1 MPTTAFDVFRT
12 ELRTLKELLK
22 GIHIRTLRDELL
34 LERFRTLFRT
44 WVATIQGELQSQIQ
58 DKKEFLKL
66 SAELES
72 LAKLTSKFKPISEY
86 RKRLTRALSLA
97 NSLVLLLPPSYMAQN
112 PPLTTSRDKL
122 FISGIPDLPVRLVPN
137 QLIGWKREIE
147 GFTNEHPFD
156 KSIFIMIRYRK
167 KNAGLIEM
175 IKNIL
180 SKNGVEAILASEN
193 QIMDDLYNPIACLLC
208 CSKGIVVF
216 DSPEARQT
224 FNPNVAYELG
234 MMHLLGR
241 ECLILKHKKLTKLHT
256 DILMKLYREYNT
268 ASDAELV
275 LNQWIT
281 VKD

>member
-1 MPTTAFDVFRT
+1 MPTTAFDAFRA
-12 ELRTLKELLK
+12 ELGTLKELLK
-22 GIHIRTLRDELL
+22 RIDTRTLRDELL

-44 WVATIQGELQSQIQ
+44 WVATIQEELQSQIQ
-58 DKKEFLKL
+58 DKKEFLRL

-72 LAKLTSKFKPISEY
+72 IAKLTSKFKPVSEY

-97 NSLVLLLPPSYMAQN
+97 NSIVLHLPPSGTVQS
-112 PPLTTSRDKL
+112 PPPTTSRDKL
-122 FISGIPDLPVRLVPN
+122 FIPGIPDLPVRFVPN

-147 GFTNEHPFD
+147 AFTDEHPFD
-156 KSIFIMIRYRK
+156 KSIFIMIRYRS
-167 KNAGLIEM
+167 KNAGLVET

-180 SKNGVEAILASEN
+180 SKNGMEGILASEN

-208 CSKGIVVF
+208 CSRGIVVF

-241 ECLILKHKKLTKLHT
+241 ECLI
-256 DILMKLYREYNT
+256 
-268 ASDAELV
+268 V
-275 LNQWIT
+275 LCIFIF
-281 VKD
+281 VL